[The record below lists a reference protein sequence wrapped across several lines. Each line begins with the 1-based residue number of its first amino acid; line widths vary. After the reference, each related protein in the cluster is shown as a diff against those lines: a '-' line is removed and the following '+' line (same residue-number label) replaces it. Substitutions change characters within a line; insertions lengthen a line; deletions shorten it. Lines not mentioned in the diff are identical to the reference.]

1 MINKSVSI
9 IIPVYNDVQALITA
23 VPEVVKYLQSHV
35 PNYELIIAEDA
46 STDGSYEYAKECSL
60 GNERIIHLHR
70 ENRMGRGSALNQA
83 AYIAKGDIFCYFDVD
98 LATDINY
105 LEPLLEA
112 IVKGSDIA
120 TGSRLLSQSKITR
133 SVDREIKSQSYNFFV
148 RLVLGSK
155 LHDHQCGFKSFQRD
169 TLLSLIETIDDKHW
183 FWDTEILIRAQ
194 RKELK
199 ISEIP
204 VKWKEG
210 NGTTVR
216 TSDIFKMG
224 YAIFKLWWQ
233 LHFSPN

>member
-1 MINKSVSI
+1 MINEFVSI
-9 IIPVYNDVQALITA
+9 IIPVYNDVQALKNA

-60 GNERIIHLHR
+60 SNERIIHLHR
-70 ENRMGRGSALNQA
+70 EKRMGRGSALNQA
-83 AYIAKGDIFCYFDVD
+83 AYFSKGNIFCYFDVD

-105 LEPLLEA
+105 LEALLKA
-112 IVKGSDIA
+112 IVNGSDIA
-120 TGSRLLSQSKITR
+120 TGSRLLDQSKITR
-133 SVDREIKSQSYNFFV
+133 SFNREIKSQGYNFFV
-148 RLVLGSK
+148 RFILGSHI
-155 LHDHQCGFKSFQRD
+155 HDHQCGFKSFRRD
-169 TLLSLIETIDDKHW
+169 TLLSIIETIEDKHW

-194 RKELK
+194 RKNLK

-204 VKWKEG
+204 VQWKEG
-210 NGTTVR
+210 SGTTVR

-224 YAIFKLWWQ
+224 YAILKLWWQ